1 MAGLGSGPV
10 DAIYRTLSKMT
21 GSSARLLS
29 FTVKGITG
37 GSDALGEVTVRLEE
51 DGRVAA
57 GHGADTDILVASA
70 RAYLESLNRLERKK
84 ERDRKAGVIPQP
96 VL

>member
-10 DAIYRTLSKMT
+10 DAIYRTLSKLT
-21 GSSARLLS
+21 GSTARLHS

-51 DGRVAA
+51 EGRVAA

-70 RAYLESLNRLERKK
+70 RAYLEALNRLERKK
-84 ERDRKAGVIPQP
+84 ERDRRANITPQP